1 MHGPWQVGHLSAS
14 DYTKQAARWAHAL
27 RLVDPTIKLV
37 SCGNQ
42 GNSEWDREVL
52 QGLIGVCDYH
62 SIHFYSM
69 LGHERFDG
77 PQGLEYEKNVF
88 GPIVSRL
95 DSTLVLMVQMADGD
109 RDARSARRPPNEVSR
124 SVPPSSTWPRSITR
138 STRINTSSDSPTR

>member
-1 MHGPWQVGHLSAS
+1 MHGPWQVGHLSAA

-27 RLVDPTIKLV
+27 RLVDPSIKLV

-69 LGHERFDG
+69 LGHERFAG
-77 PQGLEYEKNVF
+77 PPGLEYEKNVF
-88 GPIVSRL
+88 GPIVSR
-95 DSTLVLMVQMADGD
+95 ADTFI
-109 RDARSARRPPNEVSR
+109 
-124 SVPPSSTWPRSITR
+124 VPQFRLACQVG
-138 STRINTSSDSPTR
+138 

>member
-1 MHGPWQVGHLSAS
+1 MCYPFPPSVHGPWQVGHLSAT

-52 QGLIGVCDYH
+52 MGLIGVCDYH

-69 LGHERFDG
+69 LGHERFAG
-77 PQGLEYEKNVF
+77 PSGLEYEKNVF
-88 GPIVSRL
+88 GPVVSPGGGR
-95 DSTLVLMVQMADGD
+95 
-109 RDARSARRPPNEVSR
+109 
-124 SVPPSSTWPRSITR
+124 
-138 STRINTSSDSPTR
+138 SPTMCVYRAELISRFLLSPEFM